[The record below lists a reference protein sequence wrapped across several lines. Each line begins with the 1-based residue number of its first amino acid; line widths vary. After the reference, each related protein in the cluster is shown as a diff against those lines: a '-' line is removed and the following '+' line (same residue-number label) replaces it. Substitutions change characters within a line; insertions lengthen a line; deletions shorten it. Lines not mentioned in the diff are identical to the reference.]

1 MNRGDIVRVAAAG
14 DFGKPRPA
22 LVVQNDAFAAIP
34 SVTVLLFT
42 TELRDV
48 PSVRIDIEPTAANGL
63 RRPSQIMIDKITT
76 VAMKR
81 VGAPIGTLAHAEMDK
96 VNRAM
101 AVFLGLA

>member
-14 DFGKPRPA
+14 DYGEPRPA

-34 SVTVLLFT
+34 SLTLLLFT

-48 PSVRIDIEPTAANGL
+48 PSVRIDIGPTAANGL
-63 RRPSQIMIDKITT
+63 RQPSQIMIDKITT

-81 VGAPIGTLAHAEMDK
+81 VGAPMGTLAPAEMDK